1 MFKLKTYYDKEKL
14 PTIYSPNVPLKSLS
28 QKRKINYQNY
38 FDQTFSNGIYDL
50 NKNSYEQIKFLL
62 KVMDNREKSNNFFAH
77 NKIMTIYNKNRF
89 KKNNNNSYANNN
101 QRTKYKSY
109 NNSQTHG
116 LNSKT
121 YLQNNSLNDTN
132 VAFNESY
139 HNFINNLK
147 NKKLGLKTS
156 QEKEISKDLDS
167 NKLSPLILKKK
178 YNNSKTKLTN
188 NIKIISNKK
197 KEESFGERLKKFFTP
212 STTSSIPKLNKLN
225 DALNNNDNINK
236 KKCPL
241 CYKYIDIYRFNTHYN
256 LHPSK
261 IFSWLYLGSYQ
272 NACNAKDLKDLKIN
286 YILNCAA
293 ECENKNFPDINYF
306 QAKIS
311 DLPNFNI
318 SIFFRKTNS
327 FINKAKLSGKNILI
341 HCQLGISRSTT
352 CLIAYMIKYMGYSTV
367 TALQFVKSKRP
378 HIMPNFGFLQQ
389 LKNYEE
395 KVKYEKDDLIEE
407 NNNNTDNKFVKTE
420 LRFGDFLKNKPV

>member
-14 PTIYSPNVPLKSLS
+14 PTIYSPNAPLKSLS
-28 QKRKINYQNY
+28 QKRKINYQNF

-62 KVMDNREKSNNFFAH
+62 KVMDNREKSNNIFVH

-89 KKNNNNSYANNN
+89 KKNTNNSYTNNN

-109 NNSQTHG
+109 SNQTHI

-121 YLQNNSLNDTN
+121 YLQNNISNDTN
-132 VAFNESY
+132 IAFNESY

-147 NKKLGLKTS
+147 NKKLSLKTS
-156 QEKEISKDLDS
+156 QGKEISKDFEN
-167 NKLSPLILKKK
+167 NKLNPLILKKK

-188 NIKIISNKK
+188 NIKIINNKK

-212 STTSSIPKLNKLN
+212 NTTSSVPKLNE
-225 DALNNNDNINK
+225 ARNNIENINK

-272 NACNAKDLKDLKIN
+272 NACNSKDLKDLKIN

-293 ECENKNFPDINYF
+293 ECENKNFPEINYF

-318 SIFFRKTNS
+318 SIFFKKTNS

-352 CLIAYMIKYMGYSTV
+352 CLIAYMIKYMGYTTV
-367 TALQFVKSKRP
+367 SALQFVKSKRP

-395 KVKYEKDDLIEE
+395 KIKYEKDDSFEE
-407 NNNNTDNKFVKTE
+407 NNNNDNNIKFVKTE
-420 LRFGDFLKNKPV
+420 LRFNDFLKNKSV